1 MNITID
7 IPDEINRQLS
17 EMNNINAF
25 VVSALEI
32 ALTMQAQTAADD
44 PLLQL
49 SGMLTFGQ
57 DDIGE
62 NHDDYIGQSIR
73 ND

>member
-25 VVSALEI
+25 VVSALEM

-49 SGMLTFGQ
+49 SGMLTFGPG
-57 DDIGE
+57 DIGE